1 MNGRTVLVLGAVG
14 LGLYLLRKETGV
26 VTSMMGDLTLIPPD
40 VAAPTAAD
48 LQAKLV
54 AGAQAVED
62 ISSSVIQLPPL
73 QYAGKIALGPA

>member
-14 LGLYLLRKETGV
+14 LGLYLLRKEAGV
-26 VTSMMGDLTLIPPD
+26 VTNMGDLTLIPPD

-73 QYAGKIALGPA
+73 QYASKIALGPA

>member
-1 MNGRTVLVLGAVG
+1 MNGRTLVVLGAVG

-26 VTSMMGDLTLIPPD
+26 VTGMMGDLTPIPSD

-54 AGAQAVED
+54 AGAQVVED
-62 ISSSVIQLPPL
+62 ITSSVIQLPPL
-73 QYAGKIALGPA
+73 QYAGKIARGPT